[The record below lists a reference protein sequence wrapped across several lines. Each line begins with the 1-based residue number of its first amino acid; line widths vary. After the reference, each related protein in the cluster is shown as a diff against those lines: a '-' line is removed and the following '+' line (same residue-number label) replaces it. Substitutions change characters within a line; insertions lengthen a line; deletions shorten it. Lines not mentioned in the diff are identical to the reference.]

1 MEGKIMT
8 KWRSRWTLLRVL
20 QPEVVATTARWAS
33 LGVIACLA
41 LATGASAQNGTRS
54 ASKFYTD
61 FSDTADALLR
71 NAASHARDKQW
82 PEAVD
87 IYQRVIQQF
96 GEKVARL
103 PKDDP
108 GADPTG
114 DSVLYIDV
122 RRFCQQRLAQ
132 LPPEARAVY
141 RSRVDG
147 QAERWFRQGEAR
159 RDRNALRRVVD
170 EAFCSSWGD
179 DAVEL
184 LGDLAFQEGRFDE
197 ALDDYRRL
205 VADVG
210 TVGVGFVHPDPSID
224 LARVAAKELL
234 CRQAIGSEPPG
245 ARELAEFARAFPDA
259 KGNLAGRDGLYR
271 ETLAAAFQFDHLAP
285 QVQADNRWPTF
296 AGSPTRSRVVPDPV
310 DVGSLQWRVDLEP
323 VRMNGASRNARG
335 LSFSK
340 WADPP

>member
-1 MEGKIMT
+1 MT
-8 KWRSRWTLLRVL
+8 KSRSRWTLLRVL
-20 QPEVVATTARWAS
+20 QPEVVATAARWAS
-33 LGVIACLA
+33 LGAIACLA
-41 LATGASAQNGTRS
+41 FASGAWAQNGTRS

-147 QAERWFRQGEAR
+147 QVERWFRQGEAR

-170 EAFCSSWGD
+170 EAFCSAWGD

-210 TVGVGFVHPDPSID
+210 SVGVGFVHPDPSVD
-224 LARVAAKELL
+224 LARVAAKEFL
-234 CRQAIGSEPPG
+234 CRQAIGTEPPG
-245 ARELAEFARAFPDA
+245 RGNSRSSRGPIRTRRE
-259 KGNLAGRDGLYR
+259 
-271 ETLAAAFQFDHLAP
+271 
-285 QVQADNRWPTF
+285 RWPVVTDSTARPSPPPCSSITSRRRF
-296 AGSPTRSRVVPDPV
+296 KPTIAGPRS
-310 DVGSLQWRVDLEP
+310 P
-323 VRMNGASRNARG
+323 VRRPVPAWCLIPWTLGRSSGGSTWNPSA
-335 LSFSK
+335 
-340 WADPP
+340 